1 MLLSAKLAES
11 GTGKGLQVLIQF
23 VVANYRSI
31 KDEAVL
37 SLAAGPGMEH
47 RERNVRVSRMGGPRA
62 MPLLRSAA
70 VYGANAAG
78 KTNLIRALA
87 AMRTIVVNSSQAN
100 AELPVTPFLLDTE
113 HKDQPTR
120 FEIAC
125 VVDGVRYQYGFSA
138 TREVVVGEW
147 LHAWPRGRPQLWFER
162 RRAED
167 GAQTFEFGGKL
178 LGDRQVWRR
187 ATRDNALFLSTAA
200 TLNAAHRSAQM
211 HPLYD
216 WFDTCLHVV
225 GIGGWSPL
233 YSARCGQ
240 GERKGAVVR
249 FLQAADL
256 AVSDL
261 RVADREITEG
271 MIPDELP
278 SGLREEMKKALV
290 GENVLE
296 VHLVHQDLAGRP
308 VELDLDEESDGT
320 QKMFALAGPWV
331 DVLEKGHVV
340 VVDELHDNLHPMLVR
355 HLVERFHDPA
365 LESDAQLVFTTH
377 DTSILSQ
384 DVFRRDQ
391 IWFCERNAHQ
401 ETALVPL
408 SDFRPRKGLENL
420 ERGYLA
426 GRYGAVPYIRS
437 A

>member
-1 MLLSAKLAES
+1 M
-11 GTGKGLQVLIQF
+11 LIQF
-23 VVANYRSI
+23 AVSNYRSI

-37 SLAAGPGMEH
+37 SLVAGLGGEH

-62 MPLLRSAA
+62 MPLLRSAV

-87 AMRTIVVNSSQAN
+87 AMRTIVVSSNQAN
-100 AELPVTPFLLDTE
+100 AELPVTPFLLDAE
-113 HKDQPTR
+113 HKAQPTR

-125 VVDGVRYQYGFSA
+125 VADGVRYQYGFSA
-138 TREVVVGEW
+138 TRDVVVGEW

-167 GAQTFEFGGKL
+167 GVQTFEFGGKL

-200 TLNAAHRSAQM
+200 TLNSAQL

-216 WFDTCLHVV
+216 WFKTRLQVV
-225 GIGGWSPL
+225 GIGGWNLL
-233 YSARCGQ
+233 YSARRGQ
-240 GERKGAVVR
+240 GERKAAMLG

-261 RVADREITEG
+261 RVADREITED
-271 MIPDELP
+271 MIPDEVP
-278 SGLREEMKKALV
+278 PAIREGMKTTWV
-290 GENVLE
+290 GENAYE
-296 VHLVHQDLAGRP
+296 VHLIHQDQTGRP
-308 VELDLDEESDGT
+308 VELDLGEESDGT
-320 QKMFALAGPWV
+320 RKMFALAGPWV

-391 IWFCERNAHQ
+391 IWFCERNERH
-401 ETALVPL
+401 ETTLVPL

>member
-1 MLLSAKLAES
+1 
-11 GTGKGLQVLIQF
+11 
-23 VVANYRSI
+23 
-31 KDEAVL
+31 
-37 SLAAGPGMEH
+37 
-47 RERNVRVSRMGGPRA
+47 

-70 VYGANAAG
+70 LYGANAAG

-100 AELPVTPFLLDTE
+100 EELPVTPFLLDAE
-113 HKDQPTR
+113 HKAQPTR

-125 VVDGVRYQYGFSA
+125 VADGLRYQYGFSA
-138 TREVVVGEW
+138 TREAVVGEW
-147 LHAWPRGRPQLWFER
+147 LHAWPRGRSQLWFER

-200 TLNAAHRSAQM
+200 TLNSAQL

-216 WFDTCLHVV
+216 WFKTRLHVV
-225 GIGGWSPL
+225 DIDGWNPL
-233 YSARCGQ
+233 YSARRGQ
-240 GERKGAVVR
+240 GERKAAMLG

-261 RVADREITEG
+261 SVVDREFTED
-271 MIPDELP
+271 MIPDEVP
-278 SGLREEMKKALV
+278 PVIRKGMKRASA
-290 GENVLE
+290 GEDVPE
-296 VHLVHQDLAGRP
+296 IHLVHQDPTGRP
-308 VELDLDEESDGT
+308 VELDLRDESDGT

-340 VVDELHDNLHPMLVR
+340 VVDELHDNLHPTLVR
-355 HLVERFHDPA
+355 HLVERFHDSA

-391 IWFCERNAHQ
+391 IWFCERNERH

-408 SDFRPRKGLENL
+408 SDFHPRKGLENL
-420 ERGYLA
+420 ERSYLA

>member
-1 MLLSAKLAES
+1 MR
-11 GTGKGLQVLIQF
+11 T
-23 VVANYRSI
+23 R
-31 KDEAVL
+31 
-37 SLAAGPGMEH
+37 
-47 RERNVRVSRMGGPRA
+47 
-62 MPLLRSAA
+62 PLLRSATI
-70 VYGANAAG
+70 YGANAAG
-78 KTNLIRALA
+78 KTNLIRALE
-87 AMRTIVVNSSQAN
+87 AMRDVVVNSSRSD
-100 AELPVTPFLLDTE
+100 AELPVTPFLLNAEDSG
-113 HKDQPTR
+113 QPTR
-120 FEIAC
+120 LEIAC

-138 TREVVVGEW
+138 TRDVIVGEW
-147 LHAWPRGRPQLWFER
+147 LHAWPSGRPQLWFER
-162 RRAED
+162 QRAED

-200 TLNAAHRSAQM
+200 TLNSVQLR
-211 HPLYD
+211 PLYD
-216 WFDTCLHVV
+216 WFKTCLHVV
-225 GIGGWSPL
+225 GIGGWSPS
-233 YSARCGQ
+233 YSAQCGQ
-240 GERKGAVVR
+240 GDRKAALVG

-261 RVADREITEG
+261 RVVEREITEDT
-271 MIPDELP
+271 IPSELP
-278 SGLREEMKKALV
+278 SAVREEMKRTFV
-290 GENVLE
+290 GERARSVQ
-296 VHLVHQDLAGRP
+296 LVHEDPAGRP

-391 IWFCERNAHQ
+391 IWFCERNERQ

>member
-1 MLLSAKLAES
+1 M
-11 GTGKGLQVLIQF
+11 LIQF
-23 VVANYRSI
+23 AVANYRSI

-37 SLAAGPGMEH
+37 SLVAGPGMEH
-47 RERNVRVSRMGGPRA
+47 LEHNVRALRMGGAHA

-70 VYGANAAG
+70 IYGANAAG

-87 AMRTIVVNSSQAN
+87 AMRSVVVGSSRTDG
-100 AELPVTPFLLDTE
+100 ELPVTPFLFNAE

-120 FEIAC
+120 FEIAF
-125 VVDGVRYQYGFSA
+125 VAKGVRYQYGFSA
-138 TREVVVGEW
+138 TRNVVVGEW

-200 TLNAAHRSAQM
+200 TLNSTQL

-216 WFDTCLHVV
+216 WFKTHLHVV
-225 GIGGWSPL
+225 GIDGWSPL

-240 GERKGAVVR
+240 GERKAAVLG

-261 RVADREITEG
+261 SVVDREFTED
-271 MIPDELP
+271 MIPDEVP
-278 SGLREEMKKALV
+278 PAIREGMKRAWA
-290 GENVLE
+290 GEDFPE
-296 VHLVHQDLAGRP
+296 IHLVHRDPTGRP
-308 VELDLDEESDGT
+308 VELDLRDESDGT
-320 QKMFALAGPWV
+320 QKMFALAGPWI
-331 DVLEKGHVV
+331 DVLDKGHVV
-340 VVDELHDNLHPMLVR
+340 MVDELHDNLHPMLVR
-355 HLVERFHDPA
+355 HLVGRFHDPA

-377 DTSILSQ
+377 NTSILSQ

-391 IWFCERNAHQ
+391 IWFCERNARH
-401 ETALVPL
+401 ETTLVPL

>member
-1 MLLSAKLAES
+1 M
-11 GTGKGLQVLIQF
+11 LIQF
-23 VVANYRSI
+23 AVANYRSI

-37 SLAAGPGMEH
+37 SLVAGPGMEH
-47 RERNVRVSRMGGPRA
+47 RERNVRASLVGDPRA

-70 VYGANAAG
+70 IYGANAAG

-87 AMRTIVVNSSQAN
+87 AMRTVVVGSSRTDG
-100 AELPVTPFLLDTE
+100 ELPVTPFLLDTQ

-125 VVDGVRYQYGFSA
+125 VAEGVRYQYGFAAS
-138 TREVVVGEW
+138 RDVVVGEW

-162 RRAED
+162 HRAED

-187 ATRDNALFLSTAA
+187 ATRDNALLLSTAA
-200 TLNAAHRSAQM
+200 TLNSAQLR
-211 HPLYD
+211 PLYD
-216 WFDTCLHVV
+216 WFKTCVHVV
-225 GIGGWSPL
+225 DIDGWNPL

-240 GERKGAVVR
+240 GERKAAVVG

-261 RVADREITEG
+261 RVEEREVTEDMIPVEVPPAIREG
-271 MIPDELP
+271 MKRAWI
-278 SGLREEMKKALV
+278 
-290 GENVLE
+290 GENVPE
-296 VHLVHQDLAGRP
+296 VHLVHQDAKGRP
-308 VELDLDEESDGT
+308 VELDLHDESDGT
-320 QKMFALAGPWV
+320 QKMFALAGPWI

-340 VVDELHDNLHPMLVR
+340 VVDELPDNLHPMLVR

-365 LESDAQLVFTTH
+365 LESDAQLVFSTH

-391 IWFCERNAHQ
+391 IWFCERNAHH
-401 ETALVPL
+401 ETTLVPL
-408 SDFRPRKGLENL
+408 SDFRPRKGIENL
-420 ERGYLA
+420 ERSYLA
-426 GRYGAVPYIRS
+426 GRYGAVPYIQP